1 MGLMT
6 QKTFAY
12 FDTKGRLVKL
22 RLEDLPEANRT
33 ALTLPDAPLEQDSPD
48 RQQNVD
54 GGLSRC
60 GGESS
65 TDTSTAACDVPEE
78 FAPGCVVEPT
88 KPILPRDPTE
98 GESQKPDNKVADG
111 AQTLVSA
118 GPFAGPQAPS
128 VFSADVPLPRLHG
141 MICMRGSTLILMG
154 GLMEL
159 GSKEITL
166 DDCWSLN
173 LNKRDRWVRVLEG
186 TMHEQEWQGAE
197 SEAEG
202 SDESDSEDDS
212 ESSESGSSESGGL
225 DEEISSSD
233 EGSKRITNKER
244 KRCRV
249 REEMQQL
256 RERFGLDNPMETPAE
271 GESLRDFFER
281 TREYWVGKA
290 CAAGCCAKTNK
301 EMTREAFEAASA
313 RVSAIRDALRRIDE
327 LQRLDGRQSE
337 EDDSRLNGN
346 RTEPSSRHR

>member
-1 MGLMT
+1 MT

-111 AQTLVSA
+111 PQTLVSA

-173 LNKRDRWVRVLEG
+173 LNKRWARLHLG
-186 TMHEQEWQGAE
+186 
-197 SEAEG
+197 
-202 SDESDSEDDS
+202 
-212 ESSESGSSESGGL
+212 
-225 DEEISSSD
+225 
-233 EGSKRITNKER
+233 
-244 KRCRV
+244 V
-249 REEMQQL
+249 REYLFEGGHCTASL
-256 RERFGLDNPMETPAE
+256 APLSVLAHLERNSSYSRELVCVSGA
-271 GESLRDFFER
+271 
-281 TREYWVGKA
+281 Y
-290 CAAGCCAKTNK
+290 AAVNCFIFC
-301 EMTREAFEAASA
+301 
-313 RVSAIRDALRRIDE
+313 
-327 LQRLDGRQSE
+327 LQRPVGTCP
-337 EDDSRLNGN
+337 GG
-346 RTEPSSRHR
+346 HYA